1 MLFPTI
7 EFLLF
12 FVVVFTLTWLLNSR
26 NAAKKG
32 FLLAASYFF
41 YACWNWRFVFVLLFS
56 AVLNYI
62 AGLLLGRF
70 TANDRLRKVVLWV
83 AVAGNLSLLGYF
95 KYWDFASAQLGN
107 LAALVG
113 MPLELGYSGIAL
125 PVAISFL
132 TFHGLSYILDVY
144 RGKVAPTRSLRDLM
158 LYMAFFP
165 HLVAGPIV
173 RAADFLAQLSRP
185 SHPREIEIGPA
196 VLLIVGGLFKKVVIA
211 SHLAT
216 LFVDPIFTNPAGFG
230 SLDLVV
236 GAYAYAIVI
245 FCDFSAYTD
254 IAIGIA
260 NLLGYRFPQNFNQ
273 PYQAVSLQDFWH
285 RWHMTL
291 SSWLRDY
298 LYIPLGGN
306 RKGRLRTYFNLLV
319 TMTLGGLWHGAGL
332 QFIVWGLMHGLG
344 LAIERFI
351 GELTGFTGK
360 YKTALGAFAG
370 WFITL
375 NFVCIAWI
383 FFRSQTLA
391 DALDYFAA
399 IGAGNRT
406 PATLTPLIMVLL
418 ALGFL
423 TQFLP
428 RNFGPR
434 LQGAFESWP
443 LPGKVLATSGAV
455 AAIVLLAP
463 TGIAPFI
470 YFQF

>member
-7 EFLLF
+7 EFLIF
-12 FVVVFTLTWLLNSR
+12 FLAVFSVTWLLNSR
-26 NAAKKG
+26 NALKKS

-41 YACWNWRFVFVLLFS
+41 YACWNWRFVFLLLFS
-56 AVLNYI
+56 AVLNYV
-62 AGLLLGRF
+62 AGLVIGRHA
-70 TANDRLRKVVLWV
+70 ANERWRKAAMWG

-95 KYWDFASAQLGN
+95 KYWDFASAQLEN

-173 RAADFLAQLSRP
+173 RAADFLGQLSRP
-185 SHPREIEIGPA
+185 SDPRDIEIGPA

-230 SLDLVV
+230 SVDLIIA
-236 GAYAYAIVI
+236 AYAYAIVI

-306 RKGRLRTYFNLLV
+306 RKGRLRTYFNLLA

-351 GELTGFTGK
+351 GEVTGFSGK
-360 YKTALGAFAG
+360 YKSVLGAFAG

-391 DALDYFAA
+391 DALDYFRA
-399 IGAGNRT
+399 IGAGGDT
-406 PATLTPLIMVLL
+406 PTTLTPLVAVLL

-428 RNFGPR
+428 RTFGAR
-434 LQGAFESWP
+434 VQGAFEACP
-443 LPGKVLATSGAV
+443 LPGKVLATSAV
-455 AAIVLLAP
+455 IAAIVVLAP

>member
-12 FVVVFTLTWLLNSR
+12 FLAVFAVTWLLNSR
-26 NAAKKG
+26 NALKKS

-41 YACWNWRFVFVLLFS
+41 YACWNWRFVFLLLFS
-56 AVLNYI
+56 AGLNYV
-62 AGLLLGRF
+62 AGLLIGSQAEGSRS
-70 TANDRLRKVVLWV
+70 RKTVMWIG
-83 AVAGNLSLLGYF
+83 VAGNLSLLGYF
-95 KYWDFASAQLGN
+95 KYCDFASAQMQN
-107 LAALVG
+107 LAAFFG
-113 MPLELGYSGIAL
+113 ARLELGYSEIAL

-158 LYMAFFP
+158 LYMSFFP

-173 RAADFLAQLSRP
+173 RAADFLGQLSRP
-185 SHPREIEIGPA
+185 SDPRAIEIGPA

-230 SLDLVV
+230 SLDLVI

-298 LYIPLGGN
+298 LYFPLGGN
-306 RKGRLRTYFNLLV
+306 RKGRLRTYVNLLV
-319 TMTLGGLWHGAGL
+319 TMMLGGLWHGAGL
-332 QFIVWGLMHGLG
+332 QFIVWGMMHGLG

-351 GELTGFTGK
+351 GELTGFTGR
-360 YKTALGAFAG
+360 YKTALGTFAG
-370 WFITL
+370 WFITF
-375 NFVCIAWI
+375 NFVCVAWI
-383 FFRSQTLA
+383 FFRSQSLA
-391 DALDYFAA
+391 DALGYLGA
-399 IGAGNRT
+399 IGAGNLT
-406 PATLTPLIMVLL
+406 PTTLTPLIGVLL

-428 RNFGPR
+428 RNFAAR

-443 LPGKVLATSGAV
+443 LPGKVLATSGAIS
-455 AAIVLLAP
+455 AIALLAP